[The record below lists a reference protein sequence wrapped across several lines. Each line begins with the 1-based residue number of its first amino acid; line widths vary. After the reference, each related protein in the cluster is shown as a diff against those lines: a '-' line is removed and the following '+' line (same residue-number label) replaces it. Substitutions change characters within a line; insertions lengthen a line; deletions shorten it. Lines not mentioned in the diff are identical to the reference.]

1 MRINNNVMA
10 FTIYHNMNN
19 HFAMAQKSMLRIA
32 SGQRINSA
40 ADDPAGLAISEKM
53 RAQIRGLNMAIR
65 NTQDGISLLQTAE
78 GAVNET
84 HAILQRMR
92 ELSVK
97 AANGTYSDSD
107 REILQ
112 DEINQ
117 LREELTRIGRDT
129 EFNTQSLVDGS
140 FTNKRIQVGAN
151 AGQYVEI
158 SIGDVRAAALGVDEI
173 DISTQEGAD
182 EAIGILDKAIKRAS
196 SQRSSLGAI
205 QNRLEHTINNLSN
218 TVMNLTQAESRIRD
232 ADIAKEMMLYTKHS
246 LLAQVAMAMLAQANQ
261 QPQMVL
267 QLLQN

>member
-10 FTIYHNMNN
+10 FAIYNNMNN

-97 AANGTYSDSD
+97 AANGTYSDPD

-129 EFNTQSLVDGS
+129 EFNTQSLLDGS
-140 FTNKRIQVGAN
+140 YTNKRIQVGAN
-151 AGQYVEI
+151 SGQYIEI

-182 EAIGILDKAIKRAS
+182 EAIGILDEAIKRAS
-196 SQRSSLGAI
+196 SQRSNLGAI

-261 QPQMVL
+261 QPQMIL

>member
-140 FTNKRIQVGAN
+140 FKNKRIQVGAN

-182 EAIGILDKAIKRAS
+182 EAIGILDEAIKRAS

-246 LLAQVAMAMLAQANQ
+246 LLAQVAMAMLAQGNQ
-261 QPQMVL
+261 QPQMIL

>member
-10 FTIYHNMNN
+10 FTIYHHMNN

-32 SGQRINSA
+32 TGQRINSA
-40 ADDPAGLAISEKM
+40 TDDPAGLAISEKM

-65 NTQDGISLLQTAE
+65 NTQDGILLLQTAE

-97 AANGTYSDSD
+97 AANGTYSDPD

-117 LREELTRIGRDT
+117 LREELTRIGKDT
-129 EFNTQSLVDGS
+129 EFNKQSLLDGS

-151 AGQYVEI
+151 SGQYIEI
-158 SIGDVRAAALGVDEI
+158 SIGDVRTAALGVDEI

-182 EAIGILDKAIKRAS
+182 EAIGILDEAIKRAS

-246 LLAQVAMAMLAQANQ
+246 LLAQVAMAMLAQGNQ
-261 QPQMVL
+261 QPQMIL

>member
-261 QPQMVL
+261 QPQMIL

>member
-1 MRINNNVMA
+1 
-10 FTIYHNMNN
+10 MNN

-40 ADDPAGLAISEKM
+40 ADDPASLAISEKM

-97 AANGTYSDSD
+97 AATGTYSDSD

-112 DEINQ
+112 DEINH
-117 LREELTRIGRDT
+117 LREELTRIGRGT
-129 EFNTQSLVDGS
+129 EFNTQSLLDGT
-140 FTNKRIQVGAN
+140 FMNKRIQVGAN
-151 AGQYVEI
+151 SGQYIEI
-158 SIGDVRAAALGVDEI
+158 SIGDARAAALGVDGI

-182 EAIGILDKAIKRAS
+182 EAIGILDEAIKRAS
-196 SQRSSLGAI
+196 SQRF
-205 QNRLEHTINNLSN
+205 
-218 TVMNLTQAESRIRD
+218 
-232 ADIAKEMMLYTKHS
+232 
-246 LLAQVAMAMLAQANQ
+246 
-261 QPQMVL
+261 
-267 QLLQN
+267 